1 MDALRLPGTPEGMKG
16 RVQNF
21 ACSLRT
27 GGMVLNKIN
36 LADQPVHAL
45 TRRTPCAYPGGDAI
59 QTSPVLLDALNREQG
74 RLGNLQPGEQFSL
87 ARGGK
92 SIKAIFAMAGDQ
104 NVCYY
109 DRVDVYTSSRV
120 RPRLPECNYIYSAMQ
135 SADRPDAYMCA
146 QRRRT
151 MTTSSKNLALKI

>member
-1 MDALRLPGTPEGMKG
+1 MDALRLPGTPEGIKG

-104 NVCYY
+104 NVCYHHRSMHTHRAVCVQGFPNATIY
-109 DRVDVYTSSRV
+109 IRPCSPQTGLMPTCV
-120 RPRLPECNYIYSAMQ
+120 RRGGG
-135 SADRPDAYMCA
+135 R
-146 QRRRT
+146 
-151 MTTSSKNLALKI
+151 

>member
-1 MDALRLPGTPEGMKG
+1 MDALRLPGTPEGIKG

-59 QTSPVLLDALNREQG
+59 QTSPNLLDALNREQG

-87 ARGGK
+87 ARGGQ

-109 DRVDVYTSSRV
+109 HRSMHTHRAVCVQGFPNAIIYIRPCSRQTGLMPTCV
-120 RPRLPECNYIYSAMQ
+120 RRGG
-135 SADRPDAYMCA
+135 
-146 QRRRT
+146 RR
-151 MTTSSKNLALKI
+151 